1 MNTNAATGNLAGNW
15 PVLSQGE
22 PAIIVNPAASLPAVL
37 AWCWGEVESL
47 RLAADAL
54 SGVNDGIDGEAIYA
68 IFLHRLTPLAEV
80 MHNAVRA
87 MATSPRQD
95 GCSNGGAA

>member
-15 PVLSQGE
+15 PYLIQGE

-47 RLAADAL
+47 RQAAEAL
-54 SGVNDGIDGEAIYA
+54 SGVNDGIEGEVIYA
-68 IFLHRLTPLAEV
+68 VFLHRLTPLAEV
-80 MHNAVRA
+80 MHNAVNTL
-87 MATSPRQD
+87 ATSPRQD
-95 GCSNGGAA
+95 AYSNGGAA